1 MCERGGIKLAGSFDR
16 RFCIRAVSF
25 RRAPTTALDGV
36 FPALRGIFVGRM
48 RRACATDR
56 RLKESALS
64 MEDHVSSPPAPFTRV
79 DEEAAN
85 EH

>member
-1 MCERGGIKLAGSFDR
+1 MKEKGSSSQVLLIGVSASERFPSAEPPPQCSMGYFLLFD
-16 RFCIRAVSF
+16 V
-25 RRAPTTALDGV
+25 
-36 FPALRGIFVGRM
+36 IFMERM

-56 RLKESALS
+56 CSKESALS